1 MRHILSLGAVALVL
15 AGCVAPVT
23 PAAPPVAPPAPRPAP
38 APAPTPPTTTVDAAA
53 RTVAR
58 TAINREM
65 ARRLPGVNVAPYTD
79 CVVNNAS
86 MAEIADIARA
96 ASNTEATANAVAA
109 VVRRPATSQCIARVA
124 ATA

>member
-1 MRHILSLGAVALVL
+1 MRHLLSMGVVALAL

-23 PAAPPVAPPAPRPAP
+23 PVVQPAPAPTPAP
-38 APAPTPPTTTVDAAA
+38 APAPAPAPVLDAAA
-53 RTVAR
+53 RTVAS

-86 MAEIADIARA
+86 MAELADIARA
-96 ASNTEATANAVAA
+96 SGNASATANAVAA
-109 VVRRPATSQCIARVA
+109 IVRRPEASQCIARVA